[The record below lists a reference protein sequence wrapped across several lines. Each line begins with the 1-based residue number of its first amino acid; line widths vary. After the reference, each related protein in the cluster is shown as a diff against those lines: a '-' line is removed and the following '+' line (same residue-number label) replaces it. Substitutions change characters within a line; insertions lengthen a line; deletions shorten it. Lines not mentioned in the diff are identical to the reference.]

1 MWSVAHCIKK
11 VNSPIGSTMAV
22 KEPCVPGTGGEA
34 GHIQTVLEMSCS
46 DGAEPEV
53 VILLALYRGARHL
66 RAQLDSYVAQTHGAW
81 RLIVSDDSPEDDGS
95 GAILEA
101 FAEDHPERIREWCIG
116 PKQGFAQNFLSLLAA
131 VPPDA
136 PLAALSDQDDVWFP
150 NKLTRGVT
158 ALAAIPPEVP
168 ALYCASTMVCDE
180 ELIPLGPSDSF
191 SRPATF
197 RNALVQSIG
206 GGNTMILNR
215 AALDLVVA
223 AAREAGEIVAHDWWL
238 YQVITG
244 CGGRVLRDPDPV
256 LFYRQHAHNV
266 IGANLSNKAQLERLR
281 QLLKGRFNSWN
292 RVNVA
297 ALLRSEHRFSFQA
310 RQVLASYCA
319 AMQGSML
326 RRLMAL
332 RASGVYRQS
341 RVGTLALYIACILG
355 RL

>member
-1 MWSVAHCIKK
+1 
-11 VNSPIGSTMAV
+11 MAV
-22 KEPCVPGTGGEA
+22 KEPCAPRAGGEA
-34 GHIQTVLEMSCS
+34 GHIQTVPEIRRS
-46 DGAEPEV
+46 AVVEPEV
-53 VILLALYRGARHL
+53 VILLALYRSARHL
-66 RAQLDSYVAQTHGAW
+66 RAQLDSYVEQSHATW

-101 FAEDHPERIREWCIG
+101 FAKKHPERLMEMLIG

-131 VPPDA
+131 VPPNV
-136 PLAALSDQDDVWFP
+136 PLVALSDQDDVWFP
-150 NKLTRGVT
+150 DKLARGAA
-158 ALAAIPPEVP
+158 ALAEIPPGVP
-168 ALYCASTMVCDE
+168 ALYCASSVVCE
-180 ELIPLGPSDSF
+180 EDLTPLGPSDSF

-197 RNALVQSIG
+197 HNALVQSIG
-206 GGNTMILNR
+206 GGNTMMLNR
-215 AALDLVVA
+215 AALDLVVV

-244 CGGRVLRDPDPV
+244 CGGCVLRDPDPV

-281 QLLKGRFNSWN
+281 QLLKGRFKSWN
-292 RVNVA
+292 RINMT
-297 ALLRSEHRFSFQA
+297 ALTRSEHHFSAEA
-310 RQVLASYCA
+310 RRTLASYRA
-319 AMQGSML
+319 ANQGPMW

-341 RVGTLALYIACILG
+341 RIGTLALYVACILG